1 MKGPAPGR
9 TDKEPEMLTTLTRT
23 TQFSR
28 LPSETERVKV
38 YVSAAGARE
47 RDIDRGEIRNRSLG
61 Y

>member
-1 MKGPAPGR
+1 
-9 TDKEPEMLTTLTRT
+9 MLTTLTRT

-28 LPSETERVKV
+28 LPSETERVNV

-47 RDIDRGEIRNRSLG
+47 RDIDRGVFRNRSLG